1 MREINWAGNYE
12 YRARKLHRPTSVE
25 QVQEIVA
32 AAPSVHVLG
41 SRHSFH
47 GIADAAGLLRLDAL
61 PADVLVD
68 PSRST
73 VTLSG
78 GLTYAELAQALSGEG
93 LALHNLASL
102 PHISIAGAV
111 MTATHGSGNRNG
123 NLATAVARVEMVTSS
138 GEVVSAARGDPEF
151 EGMVVG
157 LGALGAVTG
166 LTLDVEPAYE
176 VRQRTFEGLE
186 WSALADHFDEITGLG
201 HSVSV
206 FTRWGPK
213 VEQVWVKSRAGKE
226 PEDVL
231 PDLFGAVP
239 ATVDRHPVL
248 GLDPV
253 NSTPQLGRPG
263 PWSDRLPHFRIGYR
277 PGTGDELQSEYLV
290 ARRDGLTAIER
301 VRAVA
306 NRIQPLLRVAEIRTW
321 PPAASG

>member
-1 MREINWAGNYE
+1 
-12 YRARKLHRPTSVE
+12 
-25 QVQEIVA
+25 
-32 AAPSVHVLG
+32 
-41 SRHSFH
+41 
-47 GIADAAGLLRLDAL
+47 
-61 PADVLVD
+61 
-68 PSRST
+68 
-73 VTLSG
+73 
-78 GLTYAELAQALSGEG
+78 
-93 LALHNLASL
+93 
-102 PHISIAGAV
+102 
-111 MTATHGSGNRNG
+111 
-123 NLATAVARVEMVTSS
+123 
-138 GEVVSAARGDPEF
+138 
-151 EGMVVG
+151 
-157 LGALGAVTG
+157 
-166 LTLDVEPAYE
+166 
-176 VRQRTFEGLE
+176 
-186 WSALADHFDEITGLG
+186 
-201 HSVSV
+201 VSV